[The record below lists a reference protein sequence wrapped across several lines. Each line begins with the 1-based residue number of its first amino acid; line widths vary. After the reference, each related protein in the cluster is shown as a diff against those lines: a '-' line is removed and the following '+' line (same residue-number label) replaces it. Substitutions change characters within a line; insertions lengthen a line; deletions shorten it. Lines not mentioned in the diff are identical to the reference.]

1 MASTHVELLEM
12 AARIL
17 EPLLPEVVFLGGC
30 TTALLITDPAAALAR
45 VTYDV
50 DVIAEIVSYADYV
63 AFSER
68 LRALGLEED
77 SREGAPLCRWRH
89 GELTL
94 DVMPLDATI
103 LGFSNRWYP
112 EALRDAE
119 KLPLPSG
126 LLLRVIT
133 APLFLATKIEAF
145 QSRGEED
152 YFVSRDLEDVMAV
165 VDGRP
170 SLVDELKGS
179 SGDVRAF
186 IAQAVK
192 QLLREQRFLD
202 ALPGYLLPDPANQ
215 ARIEQLIATLNELSR
230 LG

>member
-1 MASTHVELLEM
+1 MARTHVELLEM

-17 EPLLPEVVFLGGC
+17 EPLLPEIVFVGGS
-30 TTALLITDPAAALAR
+30 TTALLITDSAAALAR

-50 DVIAEIVSYADYV
+50 DVIAEIVSYPDYV

-68 LRALGLEED
+68 LRAAGLEED
-77 SREGAPLCRWRH
+77 SREGAPLCRWRR

-94 DVMPLDATI
+94 DVMPLDAKI

-112 EALRDAE
+112 DALREAE

-145 QSRGEED
+145 QSRGQED
-152 YFVSRDLEDVMAV
+152 YFASRDLEDVVAV

-170 SLVDELKGS
+170 SLADEVKGS
-179 SGDVRAF
+179 SGEVRTY
-186 IAQAVK
+186 IAQAVER
-192 QLLREQRFLD
+192 LLSEQRFLD
-202 ALPGYLLPDPANQ
+202 ALPGYLLPDLANQ
-215 ARIEQLIATLNELSR
+215 ARFEHLIATLDELGGLR
-230 LG
+230 